1 MFFRRKKI
9 VDERVINMQN
19 KVYKEIYL
27 IIYLICIASIVIKF
41 IKHGFIVEN
50 VLTECIILVAAG
62 IYYSFRVSQLGIFS
76 DEIEMH
82 DTNSKYSYKAKTI
95 FIGVIFGVIIATI
108 MGINSA
114 YNYADSTGEAIYYFF
129 LVFFVTLCIYAPV
142 FIIGMLASL
151 SSLEKKS
158 KKANEKML
166 EESGE

>member
-1 MFFRRKKI
+1 
-9 VDERVINMQN
+9 MQN